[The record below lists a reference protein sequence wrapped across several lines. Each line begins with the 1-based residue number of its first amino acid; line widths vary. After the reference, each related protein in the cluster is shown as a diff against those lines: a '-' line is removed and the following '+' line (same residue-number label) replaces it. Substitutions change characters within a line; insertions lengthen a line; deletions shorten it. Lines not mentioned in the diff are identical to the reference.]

1 MDVERTGLFGESVG
15 IIMAST
21 HVRFFIMSNIIDL
34 ILVDELFGDDPR
46 DICKNFIYPSTMS
59 NGLNSDNDEIM
70 GKNCLKMLHTVLH
83 DP

>member
-1 MDVERTGLFGESVG
+1 MDVERTGLFGEGVG
-15 IIMAST
+15 IIMTGT

-34 ILVDELFGDDPR
+34 VLVDKLFGDDPR